1 LLDFGVSIM
10 QRFNAA
16 KSLMGLALVA
26 LLSTTAFAEE
36 PQDAANQ
43 EARKIF
49 ANSCS
54 WCHGMFGMKAGK
66 GGPKLAGT
74 SLDETGVYNT
84 IIKGQGAMPSFKNTL
99 KDEEV
104 KMLAKYI
111 KSLPSE

>member
-1 LLDFGVSIM
+1 MFN
-10 QRFNAA
+10 RFSGLKFFAA
-16 KSLMGLALVA
+16 TALIALFAIPVLA
-26 LLSTTAFAEE
+26 
-36 PQDAANQ
+36 Q
-43 EARKIF
+43 EAQEAEQKDAKKLF

-54 WCHGMFGMKAGK
+54 WCHGNFGMKAGK

-99 KDEEV
+99 KDEEI

>member
-1 LLDFGVSIM
+1 MM

-74 SLDETGVYNT
+74 TIGYSRCVY
-84 IIKGQGAMPSFKNTL
+84 I
-99 KDEEV
+99 
-104 KMLAKYI
+104 YR
-111 KSLPSE
+111 

>member
-1 LLDFGVSIM
+1 
-10 QRFNAA
+10 
-16 KSLMGLALVA
+16 MGLALVT

-36 PQDAANQ
+36 TQ
-43 EARKIF
+43 EAPPTPDARKIF

-84 IIKGQGAMPSFKNTL
+84 IIKGQGSMPSFKNTL
-99 KDEEV
+99 KDEEI